1 MPSSFQF
8 EKQPASATREAL
20 QLKYEQVRNDSELIC
35 APLET
40 EDYCIQTMPDVSP
53 AKWHLAH
60 TSWFFETF
68 LLLPHLNNYRCYQP
82 LYDHLFNSYYL
93 THGDPFSR
101 PARGLLSRPTVA
113 QIYQYRTTID
123 EAMSELINTVP
134 EQNWP
139 HAEQLIQLGLNHEQQ
154 HQELMLTDLKHV
166 FALNPMRPRYRDLV
180 APPQHTAAALSWLP
194 VDQGIYAI
202 GYGGAGFGYDNEFPV
217 HRMLLRPFALASRL
231 VTNNEYIAF
240 IDDEGYQKPSLWL
253 SDGWTAVQT
262 NAWQAPLYWEKRGDA
277 WWHMTLG
284 GMRPVDPNAPVCHVS
299 QYEAA
304 AFANWSG
311 KRLPTE
317 FEWEVSV
324 RDLPVEGNL
333 RDTDYLQPAAVS
345 TDKPFQQYYGDVWEW
360 TSSAYAPYPGY
371 RVPEGS
377 IGEYNGKFM
386 SSQVVLRGGSCVTP
400 ADHIRSSYRN
410 FFYPED
416 RWQFSGIRL
425 AQDL

>member
-1 MPSSFQF
+1 
-8 EKQPASATREAL
+8 
-20 QLKYEQVRNDSELIC
+20 
-35 APLET
+35 
-40 EDYCIQTMPDVSP
+40 MPDVSP

-68 LLLPHLNNYRCYQP
+68 LLLPHLKNYRCYHP
-82 LYDHLFNSYYL
+82 IYDHLFNSYYL
-93 THGDPFSR
+93 THSQPFSR

-113 QIYQYRTTID
+113 QIYQYRMAID
-123 EAMSELINTVP
+123 EAMSELIHTVP
-134 EQNWP
+134 EQNWT
-139 HAEQLIQLGLNHEQQ
+139 HAEQLILLGLNHEQQ
-154 HQELMLTDLKHV
+154 HQELMLTDIKHV
-166 FALNPMRPRYRDLV
+166 FALNPMRPRYRDLTV
-180 APPQHTAAALSWLP
+180 PPEHTAAALSWLP

-202 GYGGAGFGYDNEFPV
+202 GHSDAGFGYDNEFPV
-217 HRMLLRPFALASRL
+217 HRVLLQPFALASRP
-231 VTNNEYIAF
+231 VTNSEYIAF
-240 IDDEGYQKPSLWL
+240 IDDEGYQNPSLWL

-262 NAWQAPLYWEKRGDA
+262 NAWQAPLYWEKRDNG

-284 GMRPVDPNAPVCHVS
+284 GMRPVDPDAPVCHVS

-304 AFANWSG
+304 AFANWAG

-324 RDLPVEGNL
+324 RGLPVEGNL
-333 RDTDYLQPAAVS
+333 RDADYLQPAAVS
-345 TDKPFQQYYGDVWEW
+345 TDKAFQQYYGDVWEW

-371 RVPEGS
+371 RIPEGTV
-377 IGEYNGKFM
+377 GEYNGKFM
-386 SSQVVLRGGSCVTP
+386 SSQTVLRGGSCVTP
-400 ADHIRSSYRN
+400 TDHIRSSYRN